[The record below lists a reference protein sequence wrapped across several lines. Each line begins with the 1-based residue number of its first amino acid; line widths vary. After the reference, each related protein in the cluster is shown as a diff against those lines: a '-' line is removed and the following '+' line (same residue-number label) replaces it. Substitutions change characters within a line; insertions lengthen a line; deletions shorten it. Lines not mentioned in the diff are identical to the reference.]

1 MITSKAANKA
11 YLDNYDRIFG
21 KQDAAP
27 ADEREQEVEEAET
40 KDSEQQS

>member
-21 KQDAAP
+21 KQEQP

-40 KDSEQQS
+40 KDSEPQS